1 MATQVCNRPGCSG
14 QVVEGVC
21 EDCGRAPLGG
31 PSLVS
36 TANAANGAAKQ
47 ALLNTA
53 SARTGS
59 VSAPVSGRS
68 VASALSSASGSAS
81 SSLSGRGSRG
91 SRRGTTSS
99 ARGSSR
105 RTLGAGL
112 VQLEPIPTI
121 DPLQV
126 IMANPAVPDNKRFC
140 PNCDAKLNHAKGF
153 CPMCGT
159 EYSFIPSLNAGDV
172 VAGQYEVK
180 GAIAFGGLG
189 WIYLGWDKA
198 LSRWVVLKGLLNS
211 KDAASAAAAMAERQF
226 LAAVKHPNI
235 VGVYNFVNQGTEG
248 YIVME
253 YVGGK
258 TLKTMR
264 KERGPLPVAEAV
276 AYIHRILAAFAYL
289 ERMGLVYCDFKPDNF
304 MLEDD
309 DVKLIDMGG
318 VRRVDDPGGDV
329 YGTKGYT
336 APEASEEPSFV
347 SDLYTVARTLA
358 VLVMDFKFQ
367 GAYEFTLPTPQEQ
380 PIFAQNDSLYR
391 FLNKATR
398 PNPDDR
404 FQTADEMA
412 DQLLGVLREITAR
425 DQNTPHPA
433 ESIHF
438 FGDAGDLRGTSE
450 TLDWRGLPAL
460 KLDSADPAANLIL
473 AASGSPDPEQRAK
486 LLTEAIRKF
495 PESQEAPLR
504 LAVLLIGDDKVSEAE
519 QNLAQV
525 EARDPFDWRGVWV
538 RGLSLLAQQKYREAV
553 TVFDF
558 VVNELPGDL
567 APKLALALAYEKAGD
582 MKNAVRLYDTVSR
595 TNPEFTSASF
605 GMARCLA
612 QSGERSG
619 AVDAYNR
626 VPTTSSRYIEA
637 QMALTR
643 ALVHTLP
650 TPPGE
655 QELIRASQTLQALA
669 SDTFDL
675 HYLSA
680 QLLLTAAHQV
690 EAKAITA
697 NNSAQLLGQNLHAT
711 SLRLGV
717 ERELRAC
724 AHLAKTPEEKIA
736 LTDQANRERPRTLV

>member
-1 MATQVCNRPGCSG
+1 
-14 QVVEGVC
+14 
-21 EDCGRAPLGG
+21 
-31 PSLVS
+31 
-36 TANAANGAAKQ
+36 
-47 ALLNTA
+47 
-53 SARTGS
+53 
-59 VSAPVSGRS
+59 
-68 VASALSSASGSAS
+68 
-81 SSLSGRGSRG
+81 
-91 SRRGTTSS
+91 
-99 ARGSSR
+99 
-105 RTLGAGL
+105 
-112 VQLEPIPTI
+112 
-121 DPLQV
+121 
-126 IMANPAVPDNKRFC
+126 MANPAVPDNKRFC
-140 PNCDAKLNHAKGF
+140 PNCDTKLNHAKGF

-211 KDAASAAAAMAERQF
+211 KDAISAAAAMAERQF

-336 APEASEEPSFV
+336 APEAGEEPSFV

-367 GAYEFTLPTPQEQ
+367 GTYEFTLPTPSEQ

-391 FLNKATR
+391 FLLKATR
-398 PNPDDR
+398 PAPDDR

-425 DQNTPHPA
+425 DQNIPHPA

-460 KLDSADPAANLIL
+460 KLDAADTASSLIL
-473 AASGSPDPEQRAK
+473 AASGSPDPTQRMS
-486 LLTEAIRKF
+486 LLTDAIRKF
-495 PESQEAPLR
+495 PDSQEAPLR
-504 LAVLLIGDDKVSEAE
+504 LAVLLIGDGKFADAE
-519 QNLAQV
+519 QHLAAV
-525 EARDPFDWRGVWV
+525 EARDPFDWRVVWV
-538 RGLSLLAQQKYREAV
+538 RGLSLLAQHKYKEA
-553 TVFDF
+553 TAAFDF
-558 VVNELPGDL
+558 VVHELPGDL
-567 APKLALALAYEKAGD
+567 APKLALALANESAGD
-582 MKNAVRLYDTVSR
+582 MKDAVRLYDTVSR

-605 GMARCLA
+605 GLARCLA
-612 QSGERSG
+612 HGGERGG
-619 AVDAYNR
+619 AVDAYLR

-643 ALVHTLP
+643 ALVHTKP
-650 TPPGE
+650 TAPGE
-655 QELIRASQTLQALA
+655 QELMRAAQALQAL
-669 SDTFDL
+669 SVDTFDL

-680 QLLLTAAHQV
+680 QLLLAAAHQV
-690 EAKAITA
+690 EAKAIAA
-697 NNSAQLLGQNLHAT
+697 NASSQLLGQSLQAS

-724 AHLAKTPEEKIA
+724 AHLAKTPDEKIA